1 MLLLRKYLGE
11 HLAVD
16 ASIDDAD
23 ADVTKRWIQDVA
35 EQLCLDS
42 GIVLKKRRSIYQLGG
57 IRRCLA
63 NPHRGWVILYVM
75 FSMPLRSSSAAP

>member
-1 MLLLRKYLGE
+1 MTQTMLLLRKYLGE

-42 GIVLKKRRSIYQLGG
+42 GIVLKTSRSVYRGGLGG
-57 IRRCLA
+57 FARR
-63 NPHRGWVILYVM
+63 NV
-75 FSMPLRSSSAAP
+75 F